1 MLVGLTA
8 SCELLAG
15 GGGGVLAI
23 FVPAHPTPNSSTSIT
38 VVVKPL
44 ALNVKTFPFRRALR
58 RQLAQLALVQNV
70 DEQSGRVLVV
80 FFHFARG
87 PHNVMQE
94 RRRSGSGV
102 SLTALHSKFA

>member
-23 FVPAHPTPNSSTSIT
+23 FVPAHPTLNSSTSIT

-58 RQLAQLALVQNV
+58 RQIAQIALVQNV
-70 DEQSGRVLVV
+70 DEQFGRLLVV
-80 FFHFARG
+80 FFQFAPR
-87 PHNVMQE
+87 PHNVTE
-94 RRRSGSGV
+94 ARRPNGRAGT
-102 SLTALHSKFA
+102 LLNL